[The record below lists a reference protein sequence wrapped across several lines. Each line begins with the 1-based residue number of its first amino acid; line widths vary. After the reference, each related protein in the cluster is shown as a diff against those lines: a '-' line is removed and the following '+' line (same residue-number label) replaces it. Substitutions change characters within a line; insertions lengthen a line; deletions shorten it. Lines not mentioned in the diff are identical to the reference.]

1 MRDMLGEGVASLLG
15 IFNPAGASRYMR
27 QRSAFLA
34 AYRAARRDGP
44 NRRWLP
50 KDGPA
55 DLLNRT
61 DRALVQARARDLA
74 RNDASVAGALKKIC
88 NNVVYTGIRPQV
100 DVRHADGRDCDACG
114 RLERLWSRWAER
126 FDLWEG
132 QFLALRHLWV
142 DGGFILH
149 WYYDR
154 TLLDEGLPPLGFE
167 MIPLERLDR
176 GLYGLAGKNGNTVV
190 DGIEYEGRRPV
201 ALHVMEEPLPGM
213 LGVSL
218 ESRRLPLTYC
228 RMVMVRDSIGQT
240 VPMSWLASTIMTL
253 HNLGEYMNSEQVK
266 ARLLAAFGIFITT
279 TADFSGAG
287 NDYDGTP
294 APFSGGTDTSGNP
307 LLPKFIDTGGIHQLP
322 AGADVKT
329 AQYTANGS
337 AFESFTKGM
346 NRKASAGM
354 LMSYENFSNDFST
367 ATYSSAR
374 SATLEERRGY
384 RVQQDVLIRKFLG
397 VLWGEW
403 AEALYSFAP
412 HLADRH
418 AFVVEGVRA
427 SVPVRWQTPGW
438 QWVDPVKD
446 ATAAKMK
453 LEMGIISRSRLCAE
467 SGLDYEEEIRREAT
481 DRKTAREA
489 GVVLGA
495 QTETP
500 AQPDNDREEGDA
512 AEDKEE

>member
-1 MRDMLGEGVASLLG
+1 MRDVLGKGVASLLG
-15 IFNPAGASRYMR
+15 VFNPAGASRYLR

-55 DLLNRT
+55 DMLNRA
-61 DRALVQARARDLA
+61 DRTLVQARARDLA

-100 DVRHADGRDCDACG
+100 DVRHADGRDCDACA

-154 TLLDEGLPPLGFE
+154 ALLAEGLPPLGFE

-176 GLYGLAGKNGNTVV
+176 GRYGLVGKNGNAVV
-190 DGIEYEGRRPV
+190 DGIEYDGCRPV
-201 ALHVMEEPLPGM
+201 ALHVMEEPFPGT

-218 ESRRLPLTYC
+218 ESRRLPLTCC
-228 RMVMVRDSIGQT
+228 RIVMVRDSIGQT
-240 VPMSWLASTIMTL
+240 VPMSWLASAIMTL
-253 HNLGEYMNSEQVK
+253 HNLGEYLNSEQIR
-266 ARLLAAFGIFITT
+266 ARLMAACGFFLTT
-279 TADFSGAG
+279 TAEFSGSG
-287 NDYDGTP
+287 NNYDGTP
-294 APFSGGTDTSGNP
+294 APFSGGEDTDGKP

-322 AGADVKT
+322 AGMDIKT
-329 AQYTANGS
+329 AQYDSNANS
-337 AFESFTKGM
+337 FEAFAKGM

-384 RVQQDVLIRKFLG
+384 RVQQHVLIRKFLG
-397 VLWGEW
+397 VLWDEW
-403 AEALYSFAP
+403 ADALYSFAP

-418 AFVVEGVRA
+418 AFVVEGGRA

-453 LEMGIISRSRLCAE
+453 LEMGTISRSRLCAE
-467 SGLDYEEEIRREAT
+467 DGLDYEEEIRREAA
-481 DRKTAREA
+481 DRKTAKDA
-489 GVVLGA
+489 GVVLGME
-495 QTETP
+495 TEAP
-500 AQPDNDREEGDA
+500 AQPDDKEEDDA
-512 AEDKEE
+512 AEDKDS